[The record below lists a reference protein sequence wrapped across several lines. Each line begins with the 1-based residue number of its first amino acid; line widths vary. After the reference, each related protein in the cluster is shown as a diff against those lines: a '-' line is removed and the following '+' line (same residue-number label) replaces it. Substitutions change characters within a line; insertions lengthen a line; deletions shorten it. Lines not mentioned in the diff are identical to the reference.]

1 MNRLQSASALKA
13 ESHHPTGEELFRRG
27 VPLPEAAHHRAD
39 SSVDLWSLIVTGC
52 ISAAMVTSLSSRL
65 PESHTL
71 SWTTILL
78 RSVKYIAL
86 ATAGGAIGTSIPWFF
101 LKIKPSFSLVS
112 LSKIV
117 AVGWIFFPCI
127 ILFYRRQSPWMFLVL
142 ALATVAAAFN
152 LRRLFPVIAEPEQ
165 RKPPYWY
172 TSDLPNLYGLPIAAF
187 RPVRAFVIAICAQ
200 AALLL
205 AIADRPFLS
214 GILLSTCLSLL
225 VWRWSSFD
233 SNAIKQFAGTRQ
245 SILLCAFAL
254 FLTVLAL
261 IPWIGAIGGG
271 LHGAHDA
278 SHNPPPAAHRSME
291 PDKSGSE
298 YVGVILWPPPAKKT
312 EITPPVPHVHSFAT
326 GGASKPVVIPFD
338 GPYWYFKAPSERP
351 GPRAHLAH
359 GKATEVSVS
368 SSDSAPL
375 LMEAHQNL
383 GPSIDLACCSEIDI
397 AITNAD
403 NRPGKIA
410 LGLRLTDSRSIGRPS
425 KDLGQRT
432 LASSEAA
439 KIPLNRPPVKE
450 TLRFPISRSAA
461 MHRFDAIT
469 IVFLPAKERARGGAK
484 VSIQNFTL
492 IPR

>member
-1 MNRLQSASALKA
+1 MNRLQSASALKT
-13 ESHHPTGEELFRRG
+13 EPHCRTGEAVSRNGE
-27 VPLPEAAHHRAD
+27 PLPEAAHDRAD
-39 SSVDLWSLIVTGC
+39 FSVDIWLLVATGC
-52 ISAAMVTSLSSRL
+52 ISAAVVTSLSSRL

-71 SWTTILL
+71 SWTTILV

-86 ATAGGAIGTSIPWFF
+86 ATAGGAIGASIPWFF
-101 LKIKPSFSLVS
+101 LKIKPPFSLAS
-112 LSKIV
+112 FSKIV

-127 ILFYRRQSPWMFLVL
+127 ILFYRRQSPWMFLAL
-142 ALATVAAAFN
+142 ALATVASAFS
-152 LRRLFPVIAEPEQ
+152 LRRLFPVISEPDQ
-165 RKPPYWY
+165 RKPPYGD

-187 RPVRAFVIAICAQ
+187 RPVRAFFIAICAQ

-205 AIADRPFLS
+205 AVADRPFPAGL
-214 GILLSTCLSLL
+214 LLSICLSLL
-225 VWRWSSFD
+225 VWRWSALD
-233 SNAIKQFAGTRQ
+233 SSAVKPLAGSRQ

-261 IPWIGAIGGG
+261 IPWIDTTGSSMQGQNAAPHRRT
-271 LHGAHDA
+271 LPAHQA
-278 SHNPPPAAHRSME
+278 ME
-291 PDKSGSE
+291 PDKPGSE
-298 YVGVILWPPPAKKT
+298 YVGIILWPPPAKKT
-312 EITPPVPHVHSFAT
+312 EITPPVPHDHSFAME
-326 GGASKPVVIPFD
+326 GASKPVVIPFD

-351 GPRAHLAH
+351 GPRAHVAH
-359 GKATEVSVS
+359 GKATDVSVS
-368 SSDSAPL
+368 SSDWAPL

-403 NRPGKIA
+403 DRAGKIA
-410 LGLRLTDSRSIGRPS
+410 LGLRLTDSRSIGKPS
-425 KDLGQRT
+425 KYLGERT
-432 LASSEAA
+432 IVSSEVVR
-439 KIPLNRPPVKE
+439 IPLNRPPMKE
-450 TLRFPISRSAA
+450 TLRFPIPRSAT